1 MTPEIQRDP
10 ATASA
15 VEPEISVVI
24 PIFNEQPNLPQLF
37 SRLTASLAACTPSY
51 ELVFVD
57 DGSRD
62 GSLDLIRRF
71 QATDRRVRA
80 ISFSRNFGH
89 QAALTA
95 GIEHARGRAVILM
108 DGDLQDPPEVL
119 PELIARWREG
129 FETVYTVK
137 ARRRE
142 RWSRRLLFW
151 SFYRL
156 IRLVSDIELP
166 LDAGIFSLLDRRV
179 VDALRSMPERN
190 RYLSGLRAWSGFR
203 QTAVMFERAAR
214 PDGAASRQTSGRLTK
229 LALDG
234 IFSFSHIP
242 IRLVSVSGVFVSIV
256 TFLGAMTIVGIKL
269 FTTLAIP
276 GWASIMVTVAFLGGV
291 QLITVGI
298 VGEYVGRIYDEVKQ
312 RPMFFVREVL
322 EPDGLRLPCT
332 ADATGRPSRE
342 R

>member
-1 MTPEIQRDP
+1 VTTPDIRRDP

-24 PIFNEQPNLPQLF
+24 PILNEQANLPQLF

-62 GSLDLIRRF
+62 GSLDLIRKF
-71 QATDRRVRA
+71 QSTDRRVRA

-95 GIEHARGRAVILM
+95 GMEHARGRAVILM

-119 PELIARWREG
+119 PELIARWYEG

-203 QTAVMFERAAR
+203 QTAVSFDRGAR
-214 PDGAASRQTSGRLTK
+214 PDGASRQGSGRLTN
-229 LALDG
+229 LALDA
-234 IFSFSHIP
+234 IFSFSHVP
-242 IRLVSVSGVFVSIV
+242 LRLVSVSGVVVSIV
-256 TFLGAMTIVGIKL
+256 SFLGAMTIVAIKV
-269 FTTLAIP
+269 FTDRAIP

-291 QLITVGI
+291 QLVTVGI

-322 EPDGLRLPCT
+322 EPDGPR
-332 ADATGRPSRE
+332 RPFRE